1 MTVNIQSPTFLT
13 DQVHR
18 DQRSCPRL
26 LQHGDGGHLV
36 QGLLHPLQA
45 VRQRV
50 VPHVGRLL
58 LCQYLHDVG
67 KGGLKKNKEKVWNFP
82 HRLCAGG
89 VSGEVHR
96 SLSTTPVQAGP
107 HLVLTKCL
115 TSSNFRTISQTMS
128 NAKRLLVYIV
138 PVTFISFALN
148 IPKVKIDSD
157 ISASDTCV

>member
-1 MTVNIQSPTFLT
+1 MTVNIHSPTFLT

-67 KGGLKKNKEKVWNFP
+67 KGGLKKTKKKCGIF
-82 HRLCAGG
+82 HTDC
-89 VSGEVHR
+89 
-96 SLSTTPVQAGP
+96 VQAVSVERYIAVCRP
-107 HLVLTKCL
+107 HQYRQGLT
-115 TSSNFRTISQTMS
+115 
-128 NAKRLLVYIV
+128 
-138 PVTFISFALN
+138 
-148 IPKVKIDSD
+148 
-157 ISASDTCV
+157 